1 MGKGRKAFRLFV
13 FAQWPLRL
21 DFDNSWKGKVKKMKR
36 DQVKRLAPREIR
48 QLIRNGKWNGHTAG
62 LAPGYAQANLAI
74 LPQNLAF
81 DFLLF
86 CQRNPKPCPVLE
98 VTEPGNPILSQI
110 AKGADVRMDIP
121 RYRIYKKGKYVAE
134 VENIK
139 EYWRQ
144 DLVAFLIGCS
154 YTFENALLN
163 ANIPLRHIQHGTGV
177 PVYITNIQCKPAG
190 IFSGPMV
197 VSMRPIPEH
206 LVVRAV
212 QVTSRFP
219 ATHGAPIH
227 IGDPKKIGIS
237 NLKKMNWGDTPRM
250 EKGDI
255 PVFWACGVT
264 PQAVAMQ
271 AKPELMITHTAGYMF
286 ISDIR
291 DEELAAL

>member
-1 MGKGRKAFRLFV
+1 MKKEHLKGL
-13 FAQWPLRL
+13 L
-21 DFDNSWKGKVKKMKR
+21 
-36 DQVKRLAPREIR
+36 PREIR
-48 QLIRNGKWNGHTAG
+48 KLAREGKFKDDTSG

-74 LPQNLAF
+74 LPQKLAF

-98 VTEPGNPILSQI
+98 VTEPGNPLLSQI
-110 AKGADVRMDIP
+110 AKGADVRTDIP
-121 RYRIYKKGKYVAE
+121 RYRVYIKGKLVAE

-139 EYWRQ
+139 DYWRK

-154 YTFENALLN
+154 YTFESALLS
-163 ANIPLRHIQHGTGV
+163 ANVPLRHIQDGKGV
-177 PVYITNIQCKPAG
+177 AVYITNIPCKPAG
-190 IFSGPMV
+190 VFSGPTV
-197 VSMRPIPEH
+197 VSMRPIPQD

-237 NLKKMNWGDTPRM
+237 KLGAPRWGDKPGIR
-250 EKGDI
+250 KGDV

-264 PQAVAMQ
+264 PQAVAME
-271 AKPELMITHTAGYMF
+271 AKPELMITHSAGHMF
-286 ISDIR
+286 ITDMR
-291 DEELAAL
+291 DGELAAL